1 MRRRKVSASRPV
13 LISIGLLIAY
23 YAFPAQWHDSWL
35 VISISLVV
43 TAGGLGLVGWMMVKE
58 LDRLRHGGEG
68 LTTRVLVILLV
79 MLVVS
84 FAFAFFLISQLS
96 PHQFEGLSTRT
107 DALYF
112 TVTTMS
118 TVGYGDVHASGQLA
132 RVLVCCMIIF
142 DVVVVASL
150 LRLKFARGP
159 GQS

>member
-1 MRRRKVSASRPV
+1 MRRRKVTASRPV
-13 LISIGLLIAY
+13 LISIGLLVAY
-23 YAFPAQWHDSWL
+23 YAFPAQWHDSWI
-35 VISISLVV
+35 VIFISLAA

-96 PHQFEGLSTRT
+96 PHQFAGLSTRT

-132 RVLVCCMIIF
+132 RALVCCMIIF

>member
-1 MRRRKVSASRPV
+1 MRRRKVTASRPV
-13 LISIGLLIAY
+13 LISIGLLVAY
-23 YAFPAQWHDSWL
+23 YAFPAQWHDSWI
-35 VISISLVV
+35 VIFISLAA

-96 PHQFEGLSTRT
+96 PHQFAGLSTRT

-132 RVLVCCMIIF
+132 RALVCCMIIF

-150 LRLKFARGP
+150 LRLKFARGQ
-159 GQS
+159 GHS